1 MALSNRDRL
10 GKALDQLRDAL
21 LPYIS
26 RQLYDNLGSNWQDR
40 LDPKANNLH
49 DVALLINL
57 FIEHWQ
63 VVFRKTLSQSD
74 RAYVSELK
82 EARNKWAHSAPMA
95 SDDVDRY
102 LDTAVRLC
110 RNINASEQADAIRA
124 IREELQQLATEV
136 SRSVGAAEGADELSY
151 AQFVELLG
159 LAAFVLAAAQGNS
172 GAPMLLKLQLMLL
185 ALEASGGAFRGGEA
199 AAAMLRAAAE
209 AARAAAR

>member
-1 MALSNRDRL
+1 VVAVSLANVLAFFKAHKSALTALFMAHANSAGGSLS
-10 GKALDQLRDAL
+10 A
-21 LPYIS
+21 S
-26 RQLYDNLGSNWQDR
+26 
-40 LDPKANNLH
+40 
-49 DVALLINL
+49 
-57 FIEHWQ
+57 
-63 VVFRKTLSQSD
+63 
-74 RAYVSELK
+74 
-82 EARNKWAHSAPMA
+82 EARLPRAGLQRLAAELRLVPAMMA
-95 SDDVDRY
+95 V
-102 LDTAVRLC
+102 
-110 RNINASEQADAIRA
+110 
-124 IREELQQLATEV
+124 EELQQLATEV